1 MNTFQN
7 LIDNGIEP
15 HTAQDIL
22 DGYSK
27 RIGTMNGIYE
37 ITDITYDFTERGKDV
52 TLKCSL
58 CGREIHRMMISGR
71 NKWNELIKSCP
82 CQKAEK
88 ARVEKEEFEKSKKIK
103 KDKIQTDGIS
113 MIGSLYGDYKI
124 IGFEFLKD
132 VPTFTL
138 ECTECGDIT
147 TAHYQRV
154 KNNAKT
160 FRKCHKH
167 GNPIKFDESYI
178 GRKKNFLKVI
188 GISRFPHNN
197 HRAFVCECDCG
208 NIKLIE
214 PAQWEQELVKSCG
227 CKHDELLSEAN
238 KKENPVTGMRLYH
251 VYEGMKD
258 RCYNPNS
265 DNYKYYG
272 DRGIIICPEWLG
284 EHGFENFA
292 AWAYSTGYD
301 ENAEWGEC
309 TIERK
314 DVNGNYEPNNC
325 EWKTVQEQQKN
336 KRTNIFITINGK
348 TKILQDW
355 CKIYNVSSSM
365 VLYRLKTKKMTPIEA
380 FTAPITRG
388 KNAVRINKNNI
399 IELRERGMTY
409 KQIADFLNC
418 SVETVRRRIGKK
430 K

>member
-15 HTAQDIL
+15 HTAQDML

-27 RIGTMNGIYE
+27 RIGTMNGVYE
-37 ITDITYDFTERGKDV
+37 ITDITYDFTERGKDI
-52 TLKCSL
+52 TLKCSM

-71 NKWNELIKSCP
+71 NKWSELIKSCP
-82 CQKAEK
+82 CQKEAAKQEK
-88 ARVEKEEFEKSKKIK
+88 LKQEKLLSEKIAKEK
-103 KDKIQTDGIS
+103 KDLILSGIGQ
-113 MIGSLYGDYKI
+113 IHGDYEI
-124 IGFEFLKD
+124 ISVKN
-132 VPTFTL
+132 L
-138 ECTECGDIT
+138 ENNPQYVLRCTECGAERKVSAERFDRMSNFHCSK
-147 TAHYQRV
+147 HY
-154 KNNAKT
+154 KA
-160 FRKCHKH
+160 
-167 GNPIKFDESYI
+167 IKFDESYI

-188 GISRFPHNN
+188 GISRLPHNN

-284 EHGFENFA
+284 EHGFESFA
-292 AWAYSTGYD
+292 TWAYSTGYD
-301 ENAEWGEC
+301 ENAERGEC

-336 KRTNIFITINGK
+336 KRTNIFITINGE

-418 SVETVRRRIGKK
+418 SVETIRRRIGKK